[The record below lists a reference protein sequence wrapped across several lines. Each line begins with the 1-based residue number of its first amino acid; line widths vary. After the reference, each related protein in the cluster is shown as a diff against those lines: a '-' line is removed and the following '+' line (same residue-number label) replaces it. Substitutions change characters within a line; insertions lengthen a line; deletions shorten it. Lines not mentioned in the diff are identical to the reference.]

1 MRSTISTRTALV
13 VLALATAVA
22 LGSVGTASASGL
34 TKGAVRKIA
43 VKTLARQAAAL
54 SVSHANTADS
64 ARTAAKADTAD
75 TATRADTAG
84 DADTI
89 NGAHAAELGV
99 RPIVYELN
107 GLQDFGLHKTW
118 TLTDTPPGTY
128 LVGLHAIL
136 TASGPTPITW
146 AHCWLVNLAFDDR
159 VLDAYAPAMPDHTAP
174 VTGTG
179 ALVVKAGNTVQLGCE
194 ADQPFGDGLT
204 FPRLT
209 LTPAAS
215 YTLGTLT
222 PAP

>member
-1 MRSTISTRTALV
+1 MRSTISIRTPLV
-13 VLALATAVA
+13 VLALAAAVA
-22 LGSVGTASASGL
+22 LGSVGTASATGL
-34 TKGAVRKIA
+34 TKGAVRRIA
-43 VKTLARQAAAL
+43 VKTLTRQAPTL
-54 SVSHANTADS
+54 SVSHASTAHS
-64 ARTAAKADTAD
+64 AGTAAKADTA
-75 TATRADTAG
+75 TKADTADEAG
-84 DADTI
+84 DAEAVD
-89 NGAHAAELGV
+89 GAHAAELGV

-136 TASGPTPITW
+136 TASGATPITW

-159 VLDAYAPAMPDHTAP
+159 VLDAYSPAMPDHTAP
-174 VTGTG
+174 VTGSG

-194 ADQPFGDGLT
+194 ADHPFGDGLT